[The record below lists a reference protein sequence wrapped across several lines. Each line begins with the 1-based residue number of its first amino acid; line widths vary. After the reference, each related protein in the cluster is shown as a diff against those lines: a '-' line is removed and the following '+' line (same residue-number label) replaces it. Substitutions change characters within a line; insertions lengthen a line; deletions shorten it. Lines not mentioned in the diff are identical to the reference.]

1 MLFFT
6 FFFFNDTATTEIY
19 TLSLHDALPISK
31 SRPTPASPQVRTGVM
46 GVRRFATAKGA
57 ATANPTIPPT
67 KAPLRSSGA
76 SHRSLRSEEHT
87 SELQSQSNLVC
98 RLLLEKKKT
107 HTQDYR
113 IAVRFA
119 DAVTKTRV
127 DDLLFIGPRTLVG
140 LQLGWDVT

>member
-46 GVRRFATAKGA
+46 GVRRFVTAKGA

-76 SHRSLRSEEHT
+76 SHRSLVKTTTAAPTPNRPPTPAPAKSPGFPAALPRMEPT
-87 SELQSQSNLVC
+87 TAPRPANTQVARNTGMGFKGSRLV
-98 RLLLEKKKT
+98 LEG
-107 HTQDYR
+107 R
-113 IAVRFA
+113 VFA
-119 DAVTKTRV
+119 
-127 DDLLFIGPRTLVG
+127 
-140 LQLGWDVT
+140 